1 MREYVEIG
9 TYTDSMENKVYYDMD
24 LEEDPG
30 TCRQQLL
37 DIAGSFRPMHQV
49 LEELLVYKGF
59 SGDRNSVDEKLAFA
73 RMLFITKGVP
83 VPRNLKAFLEG
94 TARFDRDKKTP
105 FQFSIAFGLT
115 VEETEVFF
123 RRCCLGRGF
132 DYHSMQDLVYAFGLK
147 KRLPYQEICD
157 LLEQVPA
164 VKQGTIPDCDD
175 VLYTYDIAKDFA
187 LLDQKEELVAYLQE
201 NAARFACNNVT
212 GSKMIQTIWKEL
224 TDPAKGLLN
233 RELRELS
240 DISENQVERK
250 SGKKVEEKTD
260 EKSKG
265 KKKWAEETALKQILG
280 LGEKVLFNGFS
291 NKRSLMEILKDNPLL
306 HPLAA
311 DCFPNRNAIR
321 NILDGKHVSYES
333 IRKMLILL
341 LFYQYWIKKALKL
354 QAKNQENRKKKGGE
368 VMNFW
373 QASGSD
379 GNRCQNQIDRYL
391 DKAGYP
397 GLYYGNPYDWLFLFA
412 MVNDEPLPALHEFM
426 QELYFE
432 MKEYEDGPEGAF
444 TTE

>member
-105 FQFSIAFGLT
+105 FQFCIALGLT
-115 VEETEVFF
+115 VEEAEVFF

-201 NAARFACNNVT
+201 NAARFAYNNATACKRIREIWQRLT
-212 GSKMIQTIWKEL
+212 GIS
-224 TDPAKGLLN
+224 DGLLN
-233 RELRELS
+233 KELRELS
-240 DISENQVERK
+240 DISMDKAKEK
-250 SGKKVEEKTD
+250 SGKRAKEKTEEKPI
-260 EKSKG
+260 G

-280 LGEKVLFNGFS
+280 LGDPGLFRDFS
-291 NKRSLMEILKDNPLL
+291 NKRSLKEILKDNLLL

-311 DCFPNRNAIR
+311 DCFPNRNAVR

-333 IRKMLILL
+333 VRKLLILL
-341 LFYQYWIKKALKL
+341 LFYEYWINKALAI
-354 QAKNQENRKKKGGE
+354 QEENRKNRKKTSGKCK
-368 VMNFW
+368 NFW
-373 QASGSD
+373 QSSGAD
-379 GNRCQNQIDRYL
+379 GARCQDMIDRYL
-391 DKAGYP
+391 DEAGYP

-412 MVNDEPLPALHEFM
+412 MVADEPLPALRNYM
-426 QELYFE
+426 MELYLE
-432 MKEYEDGPEGAF
+432 AKEYETGSERAF
-444 TTE
+444 TRE